1 MATSFFILSFIQPII
16 TWVLVVLLSWRI
28 IRKDINKYIM
38 ATTAYEG
45 NSAGAQEL
53 INAEGPSSLA
63 ENSSQLNGVNR
74 DERNTLLQLR
84 LQANERLIVFIDRLN
99 PANLFLR
106 LHQPGITAQELQG
119 LILNEVRSEYQHN
132 VSQQL
137 YLSSANWIVLSKLK
151 EDTLAMINNAV
162 AALPAQATGVDLS
175 RKVLEHVAVM
185 SENPYDLT
193 ISLLKQDIHQLF

>member
-1 MATSFFILSFIQPII
+1 MNVTYFIIPFLVPVISGVLIVIISWCFI
-16 TWVLVVLLSWRI
+16 RI
-28 IRKDINKYIM
+28 DIRKFIDSWALRANDKTV
-38 ATTAYEG
+38 AKEDVLPESQTAFTDVSKE
-45 NSAGAQEL
+45 
-53 INAEGPSSLA
+53 
-63 ENSSQLNGVNR
+63 
-74 DERNTLLQLR
+74 ERSTLLQLR
-84 LQANERLIVFIDRLN
+84 LQANERLIVFIDRIN

-106 LHQPGITAQELQG
+106 LHQPGITSRELQS

-162 AALPAQATGVDLS
+162 AALPAESTGVDLS
-175 RKVLEHVAVM
+175 KMVLEHVAVM

>member
-1 MATSFFILSFIQPII
+1 MNVTYFIIPFLVPVISGVLIVIISWCFI
-16 TWVLVVLLSWRI
+16 RI
-28 IRKDINKYIM
+28 DIRKFIDSWALRANDKTG
-38 ATTAYEG
+38 AKEDVLPESQTAFTDVSKE
-45 NSAGAQEL
+45 
-53 INAEGPSSLA
+53 
-63 ENSSQLNGVNR
+63 
-74 DERNTLLQLR
+74 ERSTLLQLR
-84 LQANERLIVFIDRLN
+84 LQANERLIVFIDRIN

-106 LHQPGITAQELQG
+106 LHQPGITSRELQS

-162 AALPAQATGVDLS
+162 AALPAESTGVDLS
-175 RKVLEHVAVM
+175 KMVLEHVAVM

>member
-1 MATSFFILSFIQPII
+1 MNVTYFIIPFLVPVISGVLIVIISWCFI
-16 TWVLVVLLSWRI
+16 RI
-28 IRKDINKYIM
+28 DIRKFIDSWALRANDKTG
-38 ATTAYEG
+38 AKEDVLPESQTAFTDVSKE
-45 NSAGAQEL
+45 
-53 INAEGPSSLA
+53 
-63 ENSSQLNGVNR
+63 
-74 DERNTLLQLR
+74 ERSTLLQLR
-84 LQANERLIVFIDRLN
+84 LQANERLIVFIDRIN

-106 LHQPGITAQELQG
+106 LHQPGITSREFQS

-162 AALPAQATGVDLS
+162 AALPAESTGVDLS
-175 RKVLEHVAVM
+175 KMVLEHVAVM

>member
-1 MATSFFILSFIQPII
+1 MNVTYFIIPFLVPVISGVLIVIISWCFIRIDI
-16 TWVLVVLLSWRI
+16 RKFIDSWVLRANDKTGAKEDVLPESQ
-28 IRKDINKYIM
+28 
-38 ATTAYEG
+38 TAFTDVSKE
-45 NSAGAQEL
+45 
-53 INAEGPSSLA
+53 
-63 ENSSQLNGVNR
+63 
-74 DERNTLLQLR
+74 ERSTLLQLR
-84 LQANERLIVFIDRLN
+84 LQANERLIVFIDRIN

-106 LHQPGITAQELQG
+106 LHQPGITSRELQS

-162 AALPAQATGVDLS
+162 AALPAESTGVDLS
-175 RKVLEHVAVM
+175 KMVLEHVAVM